1 MALYLN
7 NLDLNGNQLQKAVVH
22 PLGTAPSTAQEGQIY
37 YDTGDNAV
45 YVNTSTTANS
55 PAWVSMA
62 GDMTGITLTGG
73 NGITATNTNSS
84 GGAYSSTITLDISD
98 STLTT
103 ETAIAQAD
111 LLAFSDESATN
122 DPTKNIT
129 FSNLEDQIFSNINS
143 ASSHIAIA
151 AGGAITVNTLN
162 QSTTGNAATATKLAA
177 AVNIGGVSFD
187 GSASI
192 NLVSGS
198 IPNNAADTTGNAATV
213 TTNANLT
220 GHITSSGNAAVLG
233 SFTVAQL
240 SAALSNASIS
250 GNNTGD
256 QTNIAGNAATVTT
269 NANLT
274 GHITSTGN
282 AAVLGSFTVAQ
293 LSTALSNA
301 TISGNN
307 SGDETKTTINAL
319 DITEVGTL
327 ASGAIS
333 SGFGNID
340 VGGSSI
346 AAGSFDASDGNINN
360 VGTITLDSIS
370 ADDTNIKIGDQTG
383 KSVIIGKTHASGTTN
398 GTSVSVEQDLT
409 VKGKLVVQGDIET
422 SSTSNTVIKDAII
435 QITGAAANT
444 ANTSDIGFVFDRG
457 SSGSVAFAWDEGE
470 NPGAFKLIATGD
482 TAASSDIGMTAQTND
497 GNNVAGTSAPQ
508 GYQSFYAGDIKS
520 VGNTSGFY
528 GRGGGITALNG
539 SNISSGTIA
548 AARVGVLATSKITSG
563 TFANARIS
571 SGSVTQHVGD
581 IVHDSLSGYAANE
594 HFTQANITTVGTI
607 GTGVWQGTAISTTYL
622 SGQSGT
628 NTGDETKS
636 RINALDI
643 TELGTISS
651 GVWQGSVIASAYLDS
666 DTAHVTQTQTLTNK
680 TLTSPVLNTGV
691 SGTAIKDQD
700 DMSSNSATHL
710 ATQQSIKA
718 YVDAQGS
725 SNSNTG
731 GRQAFVLA
739 HVGTGAGEVSGNTG
753 SANNNNVFTITHG
766 MGSSRNYGVEV
777 IRNGNN
783 SGGGET
789 VIVDVTRPSN
799 TTIVITFAS
808 NVVASDYTALVCK
821 Y

>member
-7 NLDLNGNQLQKAVVH
+7 NLDLNGNQLIKATIH
-22 PLGTAPSTAQEGQIY
+22 PLSSAPATAQEGQIY
-37 YDTGDNAV
+37 YDTGASAV
-45 YVNTSTTANS
+45 YVNTSTTPSS

-111 LLAFSDESATN
+111 LLAFSDESETGQ
-122 DPTKNIT
+122 PTVNIT

-143 ASSHIAIA
+143 ASSDIAIA

-192 NLVSGS
+192 TLVSGS

-240 SAALSNASIS
+240 STALSDANIS

-256 QTNIAGNAATVTT
+256 QTLPTDFVSAASGGT
-269 NANLT
+269 
-274 GHITSTGN
+274 
-282 AAVLGSFTVAQ
+282 F
-293 LSTALSNA
+293 
-301 TISGNN
+301 SGNV
-307 SGDETKTTINAL
+307 SFGDNN
-319 DITEVGTL
+319 
-327 ASGAIS
+327 IS
-333 SGFGNID
+333 
-340 VGGSSI
+340 
-346 AAGSFDASDGNINN
+346 N
-360 VGTITLDSIS
+360 VGTITLDKVD
-370 ADDTNIKIGDQTG
+370 ADGTTITIGDQQS
-383 KSVIIGKTHASGTTN
+383 KSIVIGKTHPGGTTN

-409 VKGKLVVQGDIET
+409 VKGKLVVQGDIQT
-422 SSTSNTVIKDAII
+422 SSTTNTEIKDAII
-435 QITGAAANT
+435 QITGADAST
-444 ANTSDIGFVFDRG
+444 ANTSDIGFVFERG
-457 SSGSVAFAWDEGE
+457 TSGNVAIAWDEGA

-482 TAASSDIGMTAQTND
+482 TASSANIAMTNQGGDNSDENT
-497 GNNVAGTSAPQ
+497 AGGATPA
-508 GYQSFYAGDIKS
+508 GYQTLYAGKIRAVGS
-520 VGNTSGFY
+520 VGTAGFY
-528 GRGGGITALNG
+528 GDGANVTGISAANISAGTLAVARGGTGLTSISTLLNSNVTSVSGNAGTATKIASITN
-539 SNISSGTIA
+539 SNIVQLTTTQTLTNKTLTSPTLTAPALGTPASGTLTNCTFPTLNQSTTGNA
-548 AARVGVLATSKITSG
+548 ATATK
-563 TFANARIS
+563 IS
-571 SGSVTQHVGD
+571 SITNSN
-581 IVHDSLSGYAANE
+581 IVQL
-594 HFTQANITTVGTI
+594 TT
-607 GTGVWQGTAISTTYL
+607 S
-622 SGQSGT
+622 
-628 NTGDETKS
+628 
-636 RINALDI
+636 
-643 TELGTISS
+643 
-651 GVWQGSVIASAYLDS
+651 
-666 DTAHVTQTQTLTNK
+666 QTLTNK

-718 YVDAQGS
+718 YVDSQTS
-725 SNSNTG
+725 SSGNTG
-731 GRQAFVLA
+731 GRQAFVLGHA
-739 HVGTGAGEVSGNTG
+739 TSGVEGNTG
-753 SANNNNVFTITHG
+753 SANGNNIFTITHG
-766 MGSSRNYGVEV
+766 MGASRNYGVEV

-789 VIVDVTRPSN
+789 VIVDVTRPSD
-799 TTIVITFAS
+799 TTIVITFAAA
-808 NVVASDYTALVCK
+808 VTALDYTALVCK